1 MSASRA
7 HLRLVQRE
15 GASEAPASDAQLVQA
30 ARAGAEWA
38 QEALYR
44 RHSRMANGLAFR
56 LLGVDAE
63 LDDLVQDCFVVALT
77 TLDRLAEPAAFG
89 SWLGSIVV
97 RQAHKRLRRRRLL
110 VRLGLRRADP
120 VDLDRIVRPDT
131 PADVATELRRVYA
144 AIHELPA
151 EERIALVLR
160 RVEGLELTEVAE
172 RMELSLATVKR
183 RLERADAFLSVRFER
198 GAP

>member
-1 MSASRA
+1 MSTSRA
-7 HLRLVQRE
+7 HLRLVE
-15 GASEAPASDAQLVQA
+15 SPGTSEAPASDAQLVDA

-38 QEALYR
+38 KEALYR
-44 RHSRMANGLAFR
+44 RHARMANGLAFR

-97 RQAHKRLRRRRLL
+97 RQAHKRLRRRRLMI
-110 VRLGLRRADP
+110 RLGLRRAEP
-120 VDLDRIVRPDT
+120 VDLDQIVRPNL
-131 PADVATELRRVYA
+131 PADVAAELRRVYA

-160 RVEGLELTEVAE
+160 RVEGLELAEVAE

-183 RLERADAFLSVRFER
+183 KLAKAERAVER
-198 GAP
+198 ARNEEAR